1 MLERAERIVHGASR
15 WVLDRVDPQWVDYV
29 ASNTMTDI
37 NRRLNRFIW
46 TYDLQA
52 QVVRVIDE
60 APGVKTFELRPNQL
74 WRGMTPGQ
82 HVEVLLPVDGPDAQP
97 LRRHYSAT
105 ALPRGRFSITVKR
118 LPEGRGSAWMHE
130 HLRPG
135 ALLRLNAAQ
144 GSFVHRDQS
153 RVLYLCAGS
162 GITPCHSMVDSLLA
176 CPAGERPD
184 LQVIAQFRHS
194 GDVIFKDALRRWARA
209 GIKVDTALSGTPEAG
224 HAPRLDADQL
234 KLLCPD
240 IRQRDIYLCGPDGFM
255 TQAMA
260 HLQALGVDLTRVHTE
275 RFTVP
280 DTVARPAAGFSV
292 EGTEVVFKHLN
303 RRITLTAADQNKTL
317 LQAGRD
323 HGLDLEAGCCQ
334 GMCGTCK
341 LTVHEGEV
349 SGNTLGRA
357 VYLCTAYPAS
367 RTVVLGG

>member
-1 MLERAERIVHGASR
+1 MLERAVHGASR

-46 TYDLQA
+46 TYELQA

-60 APGVKTFELRPNQL
+60 APGVKTFEFRPNQL
-74 WRGMTPGQ
+74 WRGLTPGQ
-82 HVEVLLPVDGPDAQP
+82 HVEVLLPVEGGKAPP

-105 ALPRGRFSITVKR
+105 VLPRGRFSITVKR
-118 LPEGRGSAWMHE
+118 LIGGRGSGWMHE

-135 ALLRLNAAQ
+135 MLLGLNAAQ
-144 GSFVHRDQS
+144 GGFVHQGQA
-153 RVLYLCAGS
+153 RVLHLCAGS
-162 GITPCHSMVDSLLA
+162 GITPAHSMIESLLA
-176 CPAGERPD
+176 GPAAGRPD
-184 LQVIAQFRHS
+184 MQLIAQFSRPD
-194 GDVIFKDALRRWARA
+194 DVIFKAALPRWQQQ
-209 GIKVDTALSGTPEAG
+209 GVKVDTVFGGQAG
-224 HAPRLDADQL
+224 ARLTVD
-234 KLLCPD
+234 KLQSLCPD
-240 IRQRDIYLCGPDGFM
+240 LAQRDIYLCGPEGFM
-255 TQAMA
+255 TQMMG
-260 HLQALGVDLTRVHTE
+260 HLQALGVDLARVHTE
-275 RFTVP
+275 RFT
-280 DTVARPAAGFSV
+280 APATTAGPAEGFSA

-317 LQAGRD
+317 LQVGRD

-367 RTVVLGG
+367 RTLVLGG